1 MSPTKTELEVE
12 NRQLRKLVGE
22 VYDRVA
28 DHIEP
33 RVPDDDEDDVD
44 EEDDHD
50 EDEDEDEEDDEDQ

>member
-1 MSPTKTELEVE
+1 MSPTKTELEAE

-33 RVPDDDEDDVD
+33 RVPEDQDADAD
-44 EEDDHD
+44 EEDDYD
-50 EDEDEDEEDDEDQ
+50 EDEDADDE